1 MDSRT
6 RVQRGGKRRRVAC
19 TRYRGGTPFIAIF
32 NPNPTVAASLN
43 VTYNLGDGTSQ
54 VQTAAIAPNS
64 RATIAVKDIP
74 GEGED
79 IAHDFSA
86 TVETTNGVQIIV
98 DGVVYFDYAGRE
110 GGHSLVGLA
119 H

>member
-1 MDSRT
+1 MH
-6 RVQRGGKRRRVAC
+6 RGG
-19 TRYRGGTPFIAIF
+19 
-32 NPNPTVAASLN
+32 
-43 VTYNLGDGTSQ
+43 
-54 VQTAAIAPNS
+54 AAIAPNS

-74 GEGED
+74 GEDED

-98 DGVVYFDYAGRE
+98 EGVVYFDYAGWD
-110 GGHSLVGLA
+110 GGHSKVGLA